1 MHFAARLGQLEA
13 LKALVELGADMQVL
27 DAQGLTPVRWCV
39 PGARGYEPSEKHQA
53 CARALGFLLN
63 LERQEMVPLSEEELA
78 RQQAQPKCAA
88 CGGTEPK
95 LKRCARC
102 MKVKYCSGACQK
114 SHWPTHKGV
123 CVALQ
128 KP

>member
-1 MHFAARLGQLEA
+1 LHLAARLGHVEA
-13 LKALVELGADMQVL
+13 LNALVELGADKQAL
-27 DAQGLTPVRWCV
+27 DAQDLTPVRWCV
-39 PGARGYEPSEKHQA
+39 PGARGYKPSEKHQA
-53 CARALGFLLN
+53 CALALGFRLDF
-63 LERQEMVPLSEEELA
+63 ERQQLVPLSEEQLA

-102 MKVKYCSGACQK
+102 QKVRYCSGACQK
-114 SHWPTHKGV
+114 SHWPTHKRV
-123 CVALQ
+123 CVAPQ

>member
-1 MHFAARLGQLEA
+1 M
-13 LKALVELGADMQVL
+13 KALVELGADMQVL

-39 PGARGYEPSEKHQA
+39 PGARGYKPSEKHQD
-53 CARALGFLLN
+53 CARALRFLLN

-102 MKVKYCSGACQK
+102 QKVKYCSGVCQK

>member
-1 MHFAARLGQLEA
+1 M
-13 LKALVELGADMQVL
+13 KALVELGADKQVL

-39 PGARGYEPSEKHQA
+39 PGARGYKPSEKHQA